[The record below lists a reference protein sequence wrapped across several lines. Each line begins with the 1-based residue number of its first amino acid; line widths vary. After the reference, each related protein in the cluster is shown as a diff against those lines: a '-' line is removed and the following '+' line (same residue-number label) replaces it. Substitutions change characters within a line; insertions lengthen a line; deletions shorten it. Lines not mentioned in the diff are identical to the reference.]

1 MTTLIANKDVRTLA
15 AGIAVARATATL
27 PQTAQSAIFT
37 ISGGRILVVALVG
50 EVTTA
55 VQAQATT
62 VQLIGTPTSGTAV
75 NLTNGTGDV
84 NGKEIGA
91 TVTLPTTLGGTAV
104 VNNAGGNISPSA
116 TWLLLHPGTLDF
128 KTGASSTGSMKWD
141 LLYIPLDTA
150 AQVVAA

>member
-1 MTTLIANKDVRTLA
+1 MTTLIQNKDVRLIA
-15 AGIAVARATATL
+15 AGIAVSRATATL
-27 PQTAQSAIFT
+27 PQTAQSSIFT

-55 VQAQATT
+55 IQAQATT

-75 NLTNGTGDV
+75 NLTNATGDV

-91 TVTLPTTLGGTAV
+91 TVTLPTTLGGTAA
-104 VNNAGGNISPSA
+104 VNNAGGNITPSA
-116 TWLLLHPGTLDF
+116 TWLLLHPGTIDL
-128 KTGASSTGSMKWD
+128 KTVASSTGSVKWD

-150 AQVVAA
+150 ASVVAA